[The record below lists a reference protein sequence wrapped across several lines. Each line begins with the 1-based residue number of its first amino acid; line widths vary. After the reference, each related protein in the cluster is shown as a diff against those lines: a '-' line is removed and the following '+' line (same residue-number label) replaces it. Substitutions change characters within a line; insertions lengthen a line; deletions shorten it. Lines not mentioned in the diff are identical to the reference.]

1 MTTSTLRSPKNI
13 FALAFLA
20 LLVYI
25 NFGSDPRRESFAPD
39 EAMFALNINED
50 GGGLRGSQIPLLDLS
65 GRRALSQEEIK
76 EVEKLTGW
84 VEEKSVE
91 FTEEQR
97 HRVSF
102 DIICAYFYYYY
113 VSFLDLFINTH
124 RLRFSLYFIF
134 NTVS

>member
-1 MTTSTLRSPKNI
+1 MTSFHRSPKNI

-20 LLVYI
+20 LLVYLNL
-25 NFGSDPRRESFAPD
+25 NFESDPQENLAPD
-39 EAMFALNINED
+39 EAMFAVNINED
-50 GGGLRGSQIPLLDLS
+50 GGGLRGSQTPLFELT

-84 VEEKSVE
+84 VEEKTVE

-102 DIICAYFYYYY
+102 DIICAYFYD
-113 VSFLDLFINTH
+113 VFFPGL
-124 RLRFSLYFIF
+124 
-134 NTVS
+134 

>member
-1 MTTSTLRSPKNI
+1 MTSSQRSPKNT

-20 LLVYI
+20 LLVYLNL
-25 NFGSDPRRESFAPD
+25 NFESDPQENLAPD
-39 EAMFALNINED
+39 EAMFAVNINEG
-50 GGGLRGSQIPLLDLS
+50 GGGLRGGNAQTPLFELT

-84 VEEKSVE
+84 VEEKTVE

-102 DIICAYFYYYY
+102 DYMCI
-113 VSFLDLFINTH
+113 L
-124 RLRFSLYFIF
+124 LRCVFPG
-134 NTVS
+134 